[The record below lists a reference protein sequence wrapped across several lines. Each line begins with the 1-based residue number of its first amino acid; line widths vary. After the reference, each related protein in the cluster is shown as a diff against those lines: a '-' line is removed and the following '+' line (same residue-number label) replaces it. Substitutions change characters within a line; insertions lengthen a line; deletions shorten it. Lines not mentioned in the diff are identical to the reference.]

1 MSELYF
7 RLGDMKGFT
16 AIDLADKKE
25 GYANPIR
32 ELLQNSLDASR
43 EAGNEKCEI
52 NIYIEIIK
60 KSQIPHIGEYEKVL
74 KKAIKTAKNRRSY
87 NTNSEQRVK
96 PILGALD
103 EETLKV
109 LMFSDNGAGMRQEQ
123 LEAILTGGVS
133 IKEDERSGGSFGVGN
148 LSSYSLSS
156 LRYVLYATKHKDN
169 TNGTKCLFTGSPI
182 LAGHEDGEAQRGNR
196 GRIVRNR
203 PKNEMNPTFVYPDK
217 YPGFVERRM
226 NNLSTGTIVAVLGL
240 SEDWGEEAEYAIVS
254 NFFHAL
260 AHDALI
266 INIHQESGQK
276 TISYDEVDRLM
287 ASKKDFKRARG
298 ESILS
303 GKTAYQA
310 WQTVKEKN
318 TQKIIKLSNSDRVY
332 VCVKNDSNT
341 DSAIVLVRNGMV
353 IARHDSMLSP
363 DIDALRKDP
372 SLEPFT
378 AVLDVDKKDAPN
390 LFRLVKDAESPYH
403 NRLQAKI
410 LGNEEEKSLKKLL
423 KELSEEI
430 KKHLKIIERDSFVL
444 PLFTVPNKAKA
455 QAGGDNKASGQDNR
469 AKPQPTPKPPKP
481 KPPEPGPEPGPKPG
495 PKPGPNPPVVI
506 MRNLESK
513 NAVRYTDEGDK
524 WKVRLRIIPIN
535 QEDSR
540 DEVYL
545 SMCLSEDNDN
555 EEAKTYLDFIEIEM
569 NGNTIEIP
577 DFIDVIRDGKLIQEP
592 ANRSQVKL
600 GQLEQARQYNI
611 TAEVRKPDEIGDMKV
626 ALSPI
631 LGLRQRKKTKE

>member
-52 NIYIEIIK
+52 NVYIAIIQ
-60 KSQIPHIGEYEKVL
+60 KSQIPHIGEYERVL
-74 KKAIKTAKNRRSY
+74 EKAIQTARNRGSY

-96 PILGALD
+96 PIQGALN

-109 LMFSDNGAGMRQEQ
+109 LLFSDDGAGMRQEQ

-133 IKEDERSGGSFGVGN
+133 IKEDEKSGGSFGVGN

-156 LRYVLYATKHKDN
+156 LRYVLYATKHKDKR
-169 TNGTKCLFTGSPI
+169 NGTNCLFTGSPI
-182 LAGHEDGEAQRGNR
+182 LAGHNDGKAQRGNR
-196 GRIVRNR
+196 GRIVMKK
-203 PKNEMNPTFVYPDK
+203 PENEMNPKFVYPK
-217 YPGFVERRM
+217 KFPGFIEPKM
-226 NNLSTGTIVAVLGL
+226 NNLSTGTIVAILGL

-266 INIHQESGQK
+266 IKIHQESGQK

-287 ASKKDFKRARG
+287 ASKKDFRRARG

-310 WQTVKEKN
+310 WQTVKENN
-318 TQKIIKLSNSDRVY
+318 TQKIIELSNSDRVY
-332 VCVKNDSNT
+332 VCVKSDSNT

-363 DIDALRKDP
+363 DMDALRKDP

-378 AVLDVDKKDAPN
+378 AVIDVDKQDAPN
-390 LFRLVKDAESPYH
+390 LFRLIKDAESPYH

-410 LGNEEEKSLKKLL
+410 LGNEEEKCLKKLL

-430 KKHLKIIERDSFVL
+430 KKHLRKIERDSFVL

-481 KPPEPGPEPGPKPG
+481 KPPEPGP
-495 PKPGPNPPVVI
+495 KPGPNPKPPVVI
-506 MRNLESK
+506 IRNLESK

-545 SMCLSEDNDN
+545 SMGLSEDNDN

-600 GQLEQARQYNI
+600 GQLKQGRQYNI
-611 TAEVRKPDEIGDMKV
+611 TAEVRKPDEIGGMKV

-631 LGLRQRKKTKE
+631 LGLRQRKKAKE

>member
-7 RLGDMKGFT
+7 RLGETKGFT

-43 EAGNEKCEI
+43 EADNDKCEI
-52 NIYIEIIK
+52 NVYIAIIQ
-60 KSQIPHIGEYEKVL
+60 KSQIPHIGEYERVL
-74 KKAIKTAKNRRSY
+74 EKAIQTARNRGSY

-96 PILGALD
+96 PIQGALN

-109 LMFSDNGAGMRQEQ
+109 LLFSDDGAGMRQEQ

-133 IKEDERSGGSFGVGN
+133 IKEDEKSGGSFGVGN

-156 LRYVLYATKHKDN
+156 LRYVLYATKHKDKR
-169 TNGTKCLFTGSPI
+169 NGTNCLFTGSPI
-182 LAGHEDGEAQRGNR
+182 LAGHNDGKAQRGNR
-196 GRIVRNR
+196 GRIVMKK
-203 PKNEMNPTFVYPDK
+203 PENEMNPKFVYPK
-217 YPGFVERRM
+217 KFPGFIEPKM
-226 NNLSTGTIVAVLGL
+226 NNLSTGTIVAILGL

-260 AHDALI
+260 AHDALLI
-266 INIHQESGQK
+266 TIHQESGQK

-287 ASKKDFKRARG
+287 ASKKDFRRARG

-310 WQTVKEKN
+310 WQTVKENN
-318 TQKIIKLSNSDRVY
+318 TQKIIELSNSDRVY
-332 VCVKNDSNT
+332 VCVKSDSNT

-363 DIDALRKDP
+363 DMDALRKDP

-378 AVLDVDKKDAPN
+378 AVIDVDKQAAPN
-390 LFRLVKDAESPYH
+390 LFRLIKDAESPYH

-410 LGNEEEKSLKKLL
+410 LGNEEEKCLKKLL
-423 KELSEEI
+423 KELSEKI
-430 KKHLKIIERDSFVL
+430 KKHLRKIERDSFVL

-455 QAGGDNKASGQDNR
+455 QAGVDNKASGQDNR

-481 KPPEPGPEPGPKPG
+481 KPPEPGP
-495 PKPGPNPPVVI
+495 KPGPNPKPPVVI
-506 MRNLESK
+506 IRNLESK

-524 WKVRLRIIPIN
+524 WKVRLRIIPKN

-555 EEAKTYLDFIEIEM
+555 EETKTYLDFIEVEI
-569 NGNTIEIP
+569 NGKTIEIP
-577 DFIDVIRDGKLIQEP
+577 DSIDVKKDEKMIQAP

-600 GQLEQARQYNI
+600 GQLKQGRQYNI
-611 TAEVRKPDEIGDMKV
+611 TAEVSKPDEIGDMKV
-626 ALSPI
+626 ALLPI
-631 LGLRQRKKTKE
+631 LGLRQRKKAKE

>member
-7 RLGDMKGFT
+7 RLGETKGFT

-43 EAGNEKCEI
+43 EADNDKCEI
-52 NIYIEIIK
+52 NVYIAIIQ
-60 KSQIPHIGEYEKVL
+60 KSQIPHIGEYERVL
-74 KKAIKTAKNRRSY
+74 EKAIQTARNGGSY

-96 PILGALD
+96 PIQGALN

-109 LMFSDNGAGMRQEQ
+109 LLFSDDGAGMRQEQ

-133 IKEDERSGGSFGVGN
+133 IKEDEKSGGSFGVGN

-156 LRYVLYATKHKDN
+156 LRYVLYATKHKDKR
-169 TNGTKCLFTGSPI
+169 NGTNCLFTGSPI
-182 LAGHEDGEAQRGNR
+182 LAGHNDGKAQRGNR
-196 GRIVRNR
+196 GRIVMKK
-203 PKNEMNPTFVYPDK
+203 PENEMNPKFVYPK
-217 YPGFVERRM
+217 KFPGFIEPKM
-226 NNLSTGTIVAVLGL
+226 NNLSTGTIVAILGL

-266 INIHQESGQK
+266 IKIHQESGQK

-287 ASKKDFKRARG
+287 ASKKDFRRARG

-310 WQTVKEKN
+310 WQTVKENN
-318 TQKIIKLSNSDRVY
+318 TQKIIELSNSDRVY
-332 VCVKNDSNT
+332 VCVKSDSNT

-363 DIDALRKDP
+363 DMDALRKDP

-378 AVLDVDKKDAPN
+378 AVIDVDKQDAPN
-390 LFRLVKDAESPYH
+390 LFRLIKDAESPYH

-410 LGNEEEKSLKKLL
+410 LGNEEEKCLKKLL
-423 KELSEEI
+423 KELSEKI
-430 KKHLKIIERDSFVL
+430 KKHLRKIERDSFVL

-481 KPPEPGPEPGPKPG
+481 KPPEPGP
-495 PKPGPNPPVVI
+495 KPGPNPKPPVVI
-506 MRNLESK
+506 IRNLESK

-524 WKVRLRIIPIN
+524 WKVRLRIIPKN

-555 EEAKTYLDFIEIEM
+555 EETKTYLDFIEVEI
-569 NGNTIEIP
+569 NGKTIEIP
-577 DFIDVIRDGKLIQEP
+577 DSIDVKKDEKMIQAP

-600 GQLEQARQYNI
+600 GQLKQGRQYNI
-611 TAEVRKPDEIGDMKV
+611 TAEVSKPDEIGDMKV
-626 ALSPI
+626 ALLPI
-631 LGLRQRKKTKE
+631 LGLRQRKKAKE

>member
-7 RLGDMKGFT
+7 RLGETKGFT

-43 EAGNEKCEI
+43 EADNDKCEI
-52 NIYIEIIK
+52 NVYIAIIQ
-60 KSQIPHIGEYEKVL
+60 KSQIPHIGEYERVL
-74 KKAIKTAKNRRSY
+74 EKAIQTARNGGSY

-96 PILGALD
+96 PIQGALN

-109 LMFSDNGAGMRQEQ
+109 LLFSDDGAGMRQEQ

-133 IKEDERSGGSFGVGN
+133 IKEDEKSGGSFGVGN

-156 LRYVLYATKHKDN
+156 LRYVLYATKHKDKR
-169 TNGTKCLFTGSPI
+169 NGTNCLFTGSPI
-182 LAGHEDGEAQRGNR
+182 LAGHNDGKAQRGNR
-196 GRIVRNR
+196 GRIVMKK
-203 PKNEMNPTFVYPDK
+203 PENEMNPKFVYPK
-217 YPGFVERRM
+217 KFPGFIEPKM
-226 NNLSTGTIVAVLGL
+226 NNLSTGTIVAILGL

-266 INIHQESGQK
+266 IKIHQESGQK
-276 TISYDEVDRLM
+276 TIAYDEVDRLM
-287 ASKKDFKRARG
+287 ASKKDFRRARG

-310 WQTVKEKN
+310 WQTVKENN
-318 TQKIIKLSNSDRVY
+318 TQKIIELSNSDRVY
-332 VCVKNDSNT
+332 VCVKSDSNT

-363 DIDALRKDP
+363 DMDALRKDP

-378 AVLDVDKKDAPN
+378 AVIDVDKQDAPN
-390 LFRLVKDAESPYH
+390 LFRLIKDAESPYH

-410 LGNEEEKSLKKLL
+410 LGNEEEKCLKKLL
-423 KELSEEI
+423 KELSEKI
-430 KKHLKIIERDSFVL
+430 KKHLRKIERDSFVL

-481 KPPEPGPEPGPKPG
+481 KPPEPGP
-495 PKPGPNPPVVI
+495 KPGPNPKPPVVI
-506 MRNLESK
+506 IRNLESK

-524 WKVRLRIIPIN
+524 WKVRLRIIPKN

-555 EEAKTYLDFIEIEM
+555 EETKTYLDFIEVEI
-569 NGNTIEIP
+569 NGKTIEIP
-577 DFIDVIRDGKLIQEP
+577 DSIDVKKDEKMIQAP

-600 GQLEQARQYNI
+600 GQLKQGRQYNI
-611 TAEVRKPDEIGDMKV
+611 TAEVSKPDEIGDMKV
-626 ALSPI
+626 ALLPI
-631 LGLRQRKKTKE
+631 LGLRQRKKAKE

>member
-7 RLGDMKGFT
+7 RLGEMKGFT

-43 EAGNEKCEI
+43 EAGNSKCEI
-52 NIYIEIIK
+52 NVYIERIP
-60 KSQIPHIGEYEKVL
+60 KSQIPHIGEYERVL
-74 KKAIKTAKNRRSY
+74 EKAIQTARNQRSY

-96 PILGALD
+96 PIQGALN

-109 LMFSDNGAGMRQEQ
+109 LLFSDNGAGMRQEQ

-133 IKEDERSGGSFGVGN
+133 IKEDEKSGGSFGVGN

-156 LRYVLYATKHKDN
+156 LRYVLYATKHKDER
-169 TNGTKCLFTGSPI
+169 NGTNCLFTGSPI
-182 LAGHEDGEAQRGNR
+182 LAGHKDGKAQRGNR
-196 GRIVRNR
+196 GRIVRKR
-203 PKNEMNPTFVYPDK
+203 PKNEMNPEFVYPE
-217 YPGFVERRM
+217 GFPSFIKPKM
-226 NNLSTGTIVAVLGL
+226 NNLSMGTIVAILGL
-240 SEDWGEEAEYAIVS
+240 SEDWGEEAEYAIIS
-254 NFFHAL
+254 NFFHAI
-260 AHDALI
+260 AHDTLV
-266 INIHQESGQK
+266 INVHQESDQK
-276 TISYDEVDRLM
+276 AISYDEVDRLV
-287 ASKKDFKRARG
+287 ASKKDFRRARG

-303 GKTAYQA
+303 GKTVYQA
-310 WQTVKEKN
+310 WQTVKENN
-318 TQKIIKLSNSDRVY
+318 TQKIIELSNSDRVY
-332 VCVKNDSNT
+332 VYIKSDRNSDP
-341 DSAIVLVRNGMV
+341 AIVLIRNGMV

-363 DIDALRKDP
+363 DMDALRKNP

-378 AVLDVDKKDAPN
+378 AVIDVDKQDAPN

-430 KKHLKIIERDSFVL
+430 KKHLKIIERDSFAL

-481 KPPEPGPEPGPKPG
+481 KPPEPGP
-495 PKPGPNPPVVI
+495 KPGPNPKPPVVI
-506 MRNLESK
+506 IRNLESK

-524 WKVRLRIIPIN
+524 WKVRLRIIPVN

-545 SMCLSEDNDN
+545 SMGLSEDNDN

-611 TAEVRKPDEIGDMKV
+611 TAEVRKPDEIGGMKV

-631 LGLRQRKKTKE
+631 LGLRQRKKAKE

>member
-7 RLGDMKGFT
+7 RLGETKGFT

-43 EAGNEKCEI
+43 EADNDKCEI
-52 NIYIEIIK
+52 NVYIAIIQ
-60 KSQIPHIGEYEKVL
+60 KSQIPHIGEYERVL
-74 KKAIKTAKNRRSY
+74 EKAIQTARNGGSY

-96 PILGALD
+96 PIQGALN

-109 LMFSDNGAGMRQEQ
+109 LLFSDDGAGMRQEQ

-133 IKEDERSGGSFGVGN
+133 IKEDEKSGGSFGVGN

-156 LRYVLYATKHKDN
+156 LRYVLYATKHKDKR
-169 TNGTKCLFTGSPI
+169 NGTNCLFTGSPI
-182 LAGHEDGEAQRGNR
+182 LAGHNDGKAQRGNR
-196 GRIVRNR
+196 GRIVMKK
-203 PKNEMNPTFVYPDK
+203 PENEMNPKFVYPK
-217 YPGFVERRM
+217 KFPGFIEPKM
-226 NNLSTGTIVAVLGL
+226 NNLSTGTIVAILGL

-266 INIHQESGQK
+266 IKIHQESGQK

-287 ASKKDFKRARG
+287 ASKKDFRRARG

-310 WQTVKEKN
+310 WQTVKENN
-318 TQKIIKLSNSDRVY
+318 TQKIIELSNSDRVY
-332 VCVKNDSNT
+332 VCVKSDSNT

-363 DIDALRKDP
+363 DMDALRKDP

-378 AVLDVDKKDAPN
+378 AVIDVDKQDAPN
-390 LFRLVKDAESPYH
+390 LFRLIKDAESPYH

-410 LGNEEEKSLKKLL
+410 LGNEEEKCLKKLL

-430 KKHLKIIERDSFVL
+430 KKHLRKIERDSFVL

-481 KPPEPGPEPGPKPG
+481 KPPEPGP
-495 PKPGPNPPVVI
+495 KPGPNPKPPVVI
-506 MRNLESK
+506 IRNLESK

-524 WKVRLRIIPIN
+524 WKVRLRIIPKN

-555 EEAKTYLDFIEIEM
+555 EETKTYLDFIEVEI
-569 NGNTIEIP
+569 NGKTIEIP
-577 DFIDVIRDGKLIQEP
+577 DSIDVKKDEKMIQAP

-600 GQLEQARQYNI
+600 GQLKQGRQYNI
-611 TAEVRKPDEIGDMKV
+611 TAEVSKPDEIGDMKV
-626 ALSPI
+626 ALLPI
-631 LGLRQRKKTKE
+631 LGLRQRKKAKE

>member
-7 RLGDMKGFT
+7 RLGETKGFT

-43 EAGNEKCEI
+43 EAGNSKCEI
-52 NIYIEIIK
+52 NVYIERIQ
-60 KSQIPHIGEYEKVL
+60 KSQIPHIGEYERVL
-74 KKAIKTAKNRRSY
+74 EKAIQTARNRGSY

-96 PILGALD
+96 PIQGALN

-109 LMFSDNGAGMRQEQ
+109 LLFSDNGAGMRQEQ

-133 IKEDERSGGSFGVGN
+133 IKEDEKSGGSFGVGN

-156 LRYVLYATKHKDN
+156 LRYVLYATKHKDKR
-169 TNGTKCLFTGSPI
+169 NGTNCLFTGSPI
-182 LAGHEDGEAQRGNR
+182 LAGHNDGKAQRGNR
-196 GRIVRNR
+196 GRIVRKR

-217 YPGFVERRM
+217 FPGFIERKM
-226 NNLSTGTIVAVLGL
+226 NNLSMGTLVTILGL

-254 NFFHAL
+254 NFFHAI
-260 AHDALI
+260 AHDTLV
-266 INIHQESGQK
+266 INVHQESDQK
-276 TISYDEVDRLM
+276 AISYDEVDRLV

-303 GKTAYQA
+303 GKTVYQA
-310 WQTVKEKN
+310 WQTVKENN
-318 TQKIIKLSNSDRVY
+318 TQRIIELSNSDRVY
-332 VCVKNDSNT
+332 VCIKSDRNSNP
-341 DSAIVLVRNGMV
+341 AIVLIRNGMV

-363 DIDALRKDP
+363 DMDALRKNP

-378 AVLDVDKKDAPN
+378 AVIDVDKQDAPN

-455 QAGGDNKASGQDNR
+455 QAGGDNKSSGQDDK
-469 AKPQPTPKPPKP
+469 AKPHRTPKPPKP
-481 KPPEPGPEPGPKPG
+481 KPPESGPKPG
-495 PKPGPNPPVVI
+495 PQPKPPVVI
-506 MRNLESK
+506 IRNLESK

-524 WKVRLRIIPIN
+524 WKVRLRIIPVN

-555 EEAKTYLDFIEIEM
+555 EETKTYLDFIEVEI
-569 NGNTIEIP
+569 NGKTIEIP
-577 DFIDVIRDGKLIQEP
+577 ESIDLKKDEKMIQAP

-600 GQLEQARQYNI
+600 GPLDQARQYNI
-611 TAEVRKPDEIGDMKV
+611 TAEVRKPNEIGGMKV
-626 ALSPI
+626 ALLPI
-631 LGLRQRKKTKE
+631 LGLRQRKKAKE